1 MKQYSVYTKLD
12 GHIGKFSDGKTEIDD
27 TKVSSTTTYSSKKIE
42 TRLSGL
48 SFSVTENGILRVSY

>member
-12 GHIGKFSDGKTEIDD
+12 GHIGKFSEGKAEIDD
-27 TKVSSTTTYSSKKIE
+27 TKVSSTTTYSSEKIE

-48 SFSVTENGILRVSY
+48 SFSVTENGILRITY

>member
-27 TKVSSTTTYSSKKIE
+27 TQSSTLTTYSSDKIE
-42 TRLSGL
+42 TRLNGL
-48 SFSVTENGILRVSY
+48 SFSVTENGILRVTY

>member
-27 TKVSSTTTYSSKKIE
+27 TQASATTTYSSEKIE
-42 TRLSGL
+42 SRLNGL

>member
-12 GHIGKFSDGKTEIDD
+12 GHIGKFSEGKAEIDD
-27 TKVSSTTTYSSKKIE
+27 TKMSSTTTYSSEKIE
-42 TRLSGL
+42 SRLNGL

>member
-12 GHIGKFSDGKTEIDD
+12 GHIGKFSEGKAEIDD
-27 TKVSSTTTYSSKKIE
+27 TKVSSTTTYSSEKIE
-42 TRLSGL
+42 TRLNGL

>member
-12 GHIGKFSDGKTEIDD
+12 GHIGKFSEGRAEIDD
-27 TKVSSTTTYSSKKIE
+27 TKVSSTTTYSSEKIE
-42 TRLSGL
+42 TRLNGL

>member
-12 GHIGKFSDGKTEIDD
+12 GHIGKFSEGKAEIDD
-27 TKVSSTTTYSSKKIE
+27 TKMSSTTTYSSEKIE
-42 TRLSGL
+42 TRLNGL